1 MFKELRTILML
12 LFFMLLMMMAW
23 CLSGC
28 TRTVSEVVEKKDT
41 VYVDHAERD
50 SSGLYHNGSMVTD
63 ASFRDSS
70 LRVVHDTVEKV
81 AVQKDSVFV
90 RDSVHVREKG
100 DSVYVYKERWNTRLV
115 VSHDTVLKVR
125 TDTVMKIVTDTVL
138 VVVKD
143 TVRTWDHS
151 AKDDST
157 FVSKQDNEKVVKEK
171 RDVPWLKIL
180 GALLFLSGV
189 VYIWRLSKK

>member
-1 MFKELRTILML
+1 MVL
-12 LFFMLLMMMAW
+12 LFFMLMMGVVY
-23 CLSGC
+23 CLVSC
-28 TRTVSEVVEKKDT
+28 TKTVSEVVEKKDT

-81 AVQKDSVFV
+81 AVQKDSVLV

-125 TDTVMKIVTDTVL
+125 TDTVIKIVTDTLL

-151 AKDDST
+151 AKNDST
-157 FVSKQDNEKVVKEK
+157 YVSKQDNEKVVKEK
-171 RDVPWLKIL
+171 KSTFWWKVLGLVGGLMVIWL
-180 GALLFLSGV
+180 
-189 VYIWRLSKK
+189 IWGIYMKSR

>member
-1 MFKELRTILML
+1 MAL
-12 LFFMLLMMMAW
+12 LFFMLMMGVVY
-23 CLSGC
+23 CLVSC
-28 TRTVSEVVEKKDT
+28 TKTVSEVVEKKDT

-50 SSGLYHNGSMVTD
+50 SFGLYHNGSMVTD

-125 TDTVMKIVTDTVL
+125 TDTVMRMVTDTVL

-143 TVRTWDHS
+143 TVRVWNHL
-151 AKDDST
+151 AKADST
-157 FVSKQDNEKVVKEK
+157 YMSKQDNEKVVKEK
-171 RDVPWLKIL
+171 RGVPWLKIL
-180 GALLFLSGV
+180 GTLLFLSGV
-189 VYIWRLSKK
+189 FYIWRIGRK